1 MIGVLGALA
10 KSDTAVSSPRRH
22 RGLTDLQ
29 LLGCR
34 SGVAGAATDAR
45 KTPGSTRHA
54 ARAGELATRAATDAW
69 DAALPTWTAARSIEL
84 AAGATVAVGIAAAS
98 TGVLLENDMR
108 CCAAS
113 CRRASRE
120 SFRCRH
126 RSNSNRCSNSATNY
140 QRFDQI
146 QFR

>member
-1 MIGVLGALA
+1 M
-10 KSDTAVSSPRRH
+10 
-22 RGLTDLQ
+22 
-29 LLGCR
+29 
-34 SGVAGAATDAR
+34 AGAATDAR
-45 KTPGSTRHA
+45 KTPGTTRHA
-54 ARAGELATRAATDAW
+54 ARTPELATGAATDTR
-69 DAALPTWTAARSIEL
+69 DAALPALTAAGAVHL
-84 AAGATVAVGIAAAS
+84 PAGATVAVGIAAAPAW
-98 TGVLLENDMR
+98 VLLEDDMR

-113 CRRASRE
+113 RRRASRE

>member
-1 MIGVLGALA
+1 
-10 KSDTAVSSPRRH
+10 
-22 RGLTDLQ
+22 
-29 LLGCR
+29 
-34 SGVAGAATDAR
+34 VAGAATDAR
-45 KTPGSTRHA
+45 KTPGTTRHA
-54 ARAGELATRAATDAW
+54 ARTPELATGAAADTR
-69 DAALPTWTAARSIEL
+69 DAALPTWTAARPIEL
-84 AAGATVAVGIAAAS
+84 AAGTTVAVGIAAAPAW
-98 TGVLLENDMR
+98 VLLKDDMR

-126 RSNSNRCSNSATNY
+126 RSNSNRCSNSATDY